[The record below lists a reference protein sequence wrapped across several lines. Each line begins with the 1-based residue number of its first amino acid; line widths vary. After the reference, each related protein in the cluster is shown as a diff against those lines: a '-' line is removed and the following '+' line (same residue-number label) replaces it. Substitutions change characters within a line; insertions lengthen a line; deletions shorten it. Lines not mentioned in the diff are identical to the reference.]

1 MPKSRFA
8 RDAGSID
15 LSAAAQ
21 PLYAALRDR
30 LKREILAGKRKPG
43 DKLPSESEFTAE
55 FGVSRITVRQALG
68 DLQKEGLLVKAHG
81 KGSFVSLPPV
91 AQDLTRLR
99 GLSESLS
106 GAGRAIHTR
115 VLSLRLVRPPADVA
129 SALRA
134 PRGAKVIEL
143 RTLRYLN
150 RKPLVLSRS
159 WMPREIGKKLARADL
174 ANRDI
179 LSIYENDLGVA
190 IGHADVSIGA
200 ITAEA
205 SRHRALGVAAGAA
218 LVFMRRLVHTRVGR
232 PLHLE
237 ASAYR
242 ADLFSVSLT
251 LDRGDQ

>member
-8 RDAGSID
+8 RDAGSVD
-15 LSAAAQ
+15 LAGAAL

-43 DKLPSESEFTAE
+43 DKLPSESEFTAQ

-99 GLSESLS
+99 GLTESLS
-106 GAGRAIHTR
+106 GAGRTIHTR
-115 VLSLRLVRPPADVA
+115 VLSLRAVCPPADVA
-129 SALRA
+129 TALRA
-134 PRGAKVIEL
+134 PRDGQVVEL
-143 RTLRYLN
+143 RTLRYLD

-159 WMPREIGKKLARADL
+159 WMPREIGARLVRADL

-179 LSIYENDLGVA
+179 LSIYENDLGIA
-190 IGHADVSIGA
+190 IGHADLSIGA
-200 ITAEA
+200 ITAGA
-205 SRHRALGVAAGAA
+205 SHRRTLGVAAGAA
-218 LVFMRRLVHTRVGR
+218 LVFTRRLVHTREGR

-251 LDRGDQ
+251 LERGDH